1 MENRL
6 QNMYSAINS
15 QEIEGLHISPQGEK
29 ILLMYATHQL
39 SLEETTNMIIA
50 MVVGDGEN

>member
-15 QEIEGLHISPQGEK
+15 QEIEGLSISPQGK
-29 ILLMYATHQL
+29 NILLMYATHQL

-50 MVVGDGEN
+50 MVVGDSEN